1 MPTRQ
6 RRMIMSEKYQ
16 LILRI
21 LVVLGVFLLYNS
33 GKLQGEA
40 AFGLIVIIVS
50 SVFDKTRK

>member
-1 MPTRQ
+1 
-6 RRMIMSEKYQ
+6 MSEKYQ